1 MIYSFIW
8 LTWIDENAGPI
19 DERAMESDVRAD
31 GMGFADTK
39 FEHEEENFNN
49 YRYRRS
55 ESDNEES
62 GINSK
67 DLI

>member
-1 MIYSFIW
+1 M
-8 LTWIDENAGPI
+8 
-19 DERAMESDVRAD
+19 RAD

-49 YRYRRS
+49 YRHRHSTGS

-62 GINSK
+62 GINSN

>member
-1 MIYSFIW
+1 
-8 LTWIDENAGPI
+8 
-19 DERAMESDVRAD
+19 MESDVRAD
-31 GMGFADTK
+31 GADTK
-39 FEHEEENFNN
+39 FEHKEENFNN

>member
-1 MIYSFIW
+1 
-8 LTWIDENAGPI
+8 
-19 DERAMESDVRAD
+19 MESDVRAD

-39 FEHEEENFNN
+39 FEHKEENFNN
-49 YRYRRS
+49 YRHRHSTGS

-62 GINSK
+62 GINSN

>member
-1 MIYSFIW
+1 M
-8 LTWIDENAGPI
+8 G
-19 DERAMESDVRAD
+19 SDVRAD

-39 FEHEEENFNN
+39 FEHKEENFNN